1 VPGFGRSKSAPAS
14 PRISGR
20 TDHHRRG
27 DRLEFARERLAQEAL
42 LQHFESAGVDPH
54 DAADSGFAQQCLD
67 MRAGFDEGGDEEL
80 SANAAVWRE
89 ARVVV
94 AVTLGVDV
102 HRVEIVLDMP

>member
-1 VPGFGRSKSAPAS
+1 
-14 PRISGR
+14 
-20 TDHHRRG
+20 
-27 DRLEFARERLAQEAL
+27 
-42 LQHFESAGVDPH
+42 
-54 DAADSGFAQQCLD
+54 LD